1 MTTLFNCVGVLT
13 SMEVL
18 KVAYFVI
25 ETDGNGNVFIY
36 RTYHIVSWRFTI
48 LLWGEIGRQHV
59 KVPLAA
65 AISPYFDLTHPPN
78 PRMNVKD

>member
-1 MTTLFNCVGVLT
+1 MNAEYDDIISLLGVLT

-36 RTYHIVSWRFTI
+36 RTYHIVS
-48 LLWGEIGRQHV
+48 
-59 KVPLAA
+59 
-65 AISPYFDLTHPPN
+65 
-78 PRMNVKD
+78 